1 MTTMRTSL
9 MKHDISLEAFSFY
22 NDLLPSDAL
31 YTRCN
36 RMISSKKSA
45 IVCIFVP
52 NSANNYP
59 G

>member
-9 MKHDISLEAFSFY
+9 TKHDISLEAFLFY

-36 RMISSKKSA
+36 IMISSKMDD
-45 IVCIFVP
+45 IFWF
-52 NSANNYP
+52 NRDS
-59 G
+59 

>member
-9 MKHDISLEAFSFY
+9 TKHDICLEAFLFY

-36 RMISSKKSA
+36 RMISSKMYDIFGSTETVNMA
-45 IVCIFVP
+45 MCI
-52 NSANNYP
+52 
-59 G
+59 